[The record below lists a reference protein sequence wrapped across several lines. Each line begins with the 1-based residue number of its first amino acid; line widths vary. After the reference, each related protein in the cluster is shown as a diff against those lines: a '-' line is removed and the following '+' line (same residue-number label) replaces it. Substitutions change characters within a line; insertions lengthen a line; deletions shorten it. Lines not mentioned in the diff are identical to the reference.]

1 MLITL
6 VLGPAKSV
14 GQVVEDDVEPVVCAS
29 HPDGDA
35 GARVAELAHGQMEV
49 AEMDATRARELLS
62 AERSEVQEMLAEIT
76 SAGQQDRIA
85 DRETGDQVDTAQPLV
100 SEGVDDAVEAQLRRR
115 LDALDR
121 AEKRLAEGTYGL
133 SVRSGEPIPDERLEV
148 EPTAELTVEEARRR
162 A

>member
-1 MLITL
+1 
-6 VLGPAKSV
+6 
-14 GQVVEDDVEPVVCAS
+14 
-29 HPDGDA
+29 
-35 GARVAELAHGQMEV
+35 
-49 AEMDATRARELLS
+49 MDATRARELLK
-62 AERSEVQEMLAEIT
+62 AERTEVQEMLTEIT

-85 DRETGDQVDTAQPLV
+85 ERETGDSVDTAQPLA

-133 SVRSGEPIPDERLEV
+133 SVRCGTPIPDERLEV
-148 EPTAELTVEEARRR
+148 EPTAELTVEEASER

>member
-1 MLITL
+1 
-6 VLGPAKSV
+6 
-14 GQVVEDDVEPVVCAS
+14 
-29 HPDGDA
+29 
-35 GARVAELAHGQMEV
+35 
-49 AEMDATRARELLS
+49 MDATRARELLR
-62 AERSEVQEMLAEIT
+62 AERSEVQEMLTEIT

-85 DRETGDQVDTAQPLV
+85 ERETGNFADTAQPLA

-148 EPTAELTVEEARRR
+148 EPTAELTVEEATERT
-162 A
+162 

>member
-1 MLITL
+1 
-6 VLGPAKSV
+6 
-14 GQVVEDDVEPVVCAS
+14 
-29 HPDGDA
+29 
-35 GARVAELAHGQMEV
+35 
-49 AEMDATRARELLS
+49 MDTPRARALLT

-85 DRETGDQVDTAQPLV
+85 QRETGDSVDSAQPLT

-121 AEKRLAEGTYGL
+121 AERRLAEGTYGL
-133 SVRSGEPIPDERLEV
+133 SVRSGEPIPDERLEA
-148 EPTAELTVEEARRR
+148 EPTAELTIEEAAER